1 MGKAIV
7 GIKDIFAVPDIKLN
21 KYISIPSSVHGYSLA
36 IEYMKSWLINT
47 YPKNFFKTVHVGGK
61 HVYDDYRE
69 FKKIQ
74 QQIEKPAIAI
84 NPSLNT
90 DYNRENVDLI
100 QGGLDIYTRRS
111 PYYDDRFFHDKGS
124 NLAIGIMFKEIEMPF
139 NIKMRVK
146 SRAQQLDLL
155 EYTKINCR
163 IGSTQTHFIDMDCH
177 VPYDIILSLAIDM
190 GFETIK
196 DKNSQYYH
204 IKDVVS
210 FLNYLNRYSKL
221 PFLYKMRT
229 INGRCEFFIRIKH
242 CHVHISCLEGVQI
255 DDGERQGSLDS
266 NFHLE
271 FNPVLRFS
279 VPAIYSYYSMAE
291 HRIMNKEVGDIKA
304 MYQIISVKPPE
315 TNEKGWDQYLTTQW
329 NDDSKHIDEIH
340 FKELLG
346 NSDLQRVIEH
356 TVALGL
362 SPSLFMELKI
372 YNGQQDLSIYID
384 WENFVIRVNRD
395 VEDKVSDIAIYADLL
410 YINRTLANI
419 DNLTSDRLRESEG
432 KKE

>member
-139 NIKMRVK
+139 NIKIRVK

-196 DKNSQYYH
+196 DKNSQYH

-242 CHVHISCLEGVQI
+242 CHVHISCLDGVQI

-362 SPSLFMELKI
+362 SPSLFMDLKI
-372 YNGQQDLSIYID
+372 YNGQQDLPIYID

-419 DNLTSDRLRESEG
+419 DNLASDRLRESEG

>member
-1 MGKAIV
+1 MGKVEV

-36 IEYMKSWLINT
+36 IEYMRNWLINT

-61 HVYDDYRE
+61 HVYDDYRD

-74 QQIEKPAIAI
+74 QQVEKPAIAI

-111 PYYDDRFFHDKGS
+111 PYYDDRFFYDKGS
-124 NLAIGIMFKEIEMPF
+124 NLAIGLMFKEIEMPF
-139 NIKMRVK
+139 QIRMRVK

-196 DKNSQYYH
+196 DDDSYH

-271 FNPVLRFS
+271 FNPILRFS

-329 NDDSKHIDEIH
+329 SDETKHINTIH

-346 NSDLQRVIEH
+346 NSDLQRVLEH
-356 TVALGL
+356 TVSLGL
-362 SPSLFMELKI
+362 SPSIFMDLKI
-372 YNGQQDLSIYID
+372 YNGQQGLPVYID
-384 WENFVIRVNRD
+384 WENFTINVNRD
-395 VEDKVSDIAIYADLL
+395 VADEVSDIAIYADLL

-432 KKE
+432 KK